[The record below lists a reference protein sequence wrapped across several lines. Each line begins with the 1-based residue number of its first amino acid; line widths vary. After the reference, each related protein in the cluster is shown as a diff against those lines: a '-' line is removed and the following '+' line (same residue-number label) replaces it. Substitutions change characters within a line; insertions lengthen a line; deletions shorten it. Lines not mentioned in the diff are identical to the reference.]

1 MKPSKNPIIVEP
13 PAELLTSVAKFF
25 DMDDSS
31 ISDTVSELPTSEINY
46 VKHRRTRSGCYTCR
60 SRRVKVF
67 SVSCSHGSQVD

>member
-13 PAELLTSVAKFF
+13 PAELLTPVTKKL
-25 DMDDSS
+25 DMDDPSV
-31 ISDTVSELPTSEINY
+31 SDSVSDLPTSENNY

-67 SVSCSHGSQVD
+67 